1 MRNTMDGSVK
11 SANNMKKIQN
21 AREQLKNYSR
31 IIIIIIT
38 ISSRD
43 EFESKSL

>member
-1 MRNTMDGSVK
+1 MDGSVK

-31 IIIIIIT
+31 IIIIIIIM